1 MKNKFIL
8 VATLAIG
15 FASCEPEFENEVN
28 ADYTSGE
35 ANFSSYVAIGNSLT
49 AGYMDG
55 TVSKGS
61 QVNSYPNLLAQQ
73 FALVGGGAFT
83 QPYYGD
89 DVNNLGGLML
99 GGMPILGAS
108 GNNVFGR
115 RLVIN
120 AGLKR
125 DGSGNLVY
133 DANKNPT
140 ANGVQPIGL
149 TAGLVS
155 SIEISAGE
163 DGPYNNMGVPGAKSF
178 HLLSGTYGD
187 LAGVTLGTAN
197 PYFVRQASSPTAS
210 MLGDAMAKSPTFF
223 TNWIGS
229 NDVLAYATG
238 GGTIPDNLATPT
250 VDESLS
256 NVPAADH
263 NLTGITN
270 PNSYGGN
277 DITNSGTYASV
288 YSTIINTLTSSGAK
302 GVVCTIPSVTS
313 IPYFTTVPYAPFTV
327 MSLGNDSTKSRS
339 EQSVLQQ
346 QTDGNARINQLNSL
360 LYNNL
365 DGIFTA
371 YGEPNRVNPFSA
383 TGPNPLLIIDVDATD
398 RSAQITGALTPTLGA
413 ATAAAFGAV
422 FGKARQAT
430 SADLIVLPASGII
443 GQPNASAP
451 SPLINL
457 NGLTYP
463 LSNKWVLTA
472 NEKAKVAA
480 ATSAYNSSIIAI
492 ANAKNAA
499 AGSTV
504 IAVADMN
511 AILAK
516 LVTGLKI
523 ETGSI
528 YTANYFSGS
537 GTEGQVLFSLDGVH
551 PNARGYA
558 VIANEIIKVINASF
572 KSNLPLH
579 NPTYFPGINIVPSN

>member
-1 MKNKFIL
+1 MKNKYIL
-8 VATLAIG
+8 LAALAIG
-15 FASCEPEFENEVN
+15 FAGCEPEFENEVN

-55 TVSKGS
+55 TVSRGS
-61 QVNSYPNLLAQQ
+61 QANSYPNLLAQQ

-99 GGMPILGAS
+99 GGLPILDPIDGS
-108 GNNVFGR
+108 NRFNR

-120 AGLKR
+120 ADLKR

-149 TAGLVS
+149 TAGLTS
-155 SIEISAGE
+155 TIEISAGE
-163 DGPYNNMGVPGAKSF
+163 VGPYNNMGVPGAKSF
-178 HLLSGTYGD
+178 HLLSTTYGS
-187 LAGVTLGTAN
+187 LPGVTLGYAN

-210 MLGDAMAKSPTFF
+210 MLGDAVAKAPTFF

-229 NDVLAYATG
+229 NDVLAYATSG
-238 GGTIPDNLATPT
+238 GAQSNGT
-250 VDESLS
+250 S
-256 NVPAADH
+256 AADDH
-263 NLTGITN
+263 NSTGNANPLT
-270 PNSYGGN
+270 YGGN
-277 DITNSGTYASV
+277 DITNSAV
-288 YSTIINTLTSSGAK
+288 YHNVYDQIINTLTSNGAK

-327 MSLGNDSTKSRS
+327 MSLGNDSTKSRAQ
-339 EQSVLQQ
+339 QSVVDQQ
-346 QTDGNARINQLNSL
+346 AAGNAKIAQLNAS

-371 YGEPNRVNPFSA
+371 YGEPDRVNPFSA
-383 TGPNPLLIIDVDATD
+383 TGPNPLLIIDVDAAD
-398 RSAQITGALTPTLGA
+398 RSAQITGALTPSLGA
-413 ATAAAFGAV
+413 PTAAAFGAI

-430 SADLIVLPASGII
+430 SADLIVLTASGII

-457 NGLTYP
+457 NGITYP
-463 LSNKWVLTA
+463 LANKWVLTA

-480 ATSAYNSSIIAI
+480 ATSAFNASIVSI
-492 ANAKNAA
+492 ANAKNTA
-499 AGSTV
+499 AGHTV
-504 IAVADMN
+504 VAVADMN
-511 AILAK
+511 AIMNK

-537 GTEGQVLFSLDGVH
+537 ATEGQVLFSLDGVH

-572 KSNLPLH
+572 KAKLPLH